1 MEFMTLSI
9 LSYLVGSIS
18 FGIVFS
24 HIFRLQDPRSF
35 GSKNPGATNVMRTG
49 KKLPALLTL
58 IGDASKGSLMVWI
71 AKSSGLSLQ
80 DTLIVA
86 SLVFLG
92 HIYPIY
98 YKFKGGKGVA
108 TAFGVL
114 VILNLNLALMV
125 LVVWLTAFII
135 SRISSLSAL
144 LAALSVPVI
153 AYLISVQSPEM
164 RFYLFLSAVLIY
176 RHKDNI
182 KKILSNKESQFK

>member
-24 HIFRLQDPRSF
+24 HIFRLKDPRSF

>member
-108 TAFGVL
+108 TALGVL

-164 RFYLFLSAVLIY
+164 QFYLFLSAVLIY

>member
-1 MEFMTLSI
+1 
-9 LSYLVGSIS
+9 
-18 FGIVFS
+18 
-24 HIFRLQDPRSF
+24 
-35 GSKNPGATNVMRTG
+35 MRTG

>member
-1 MEFMTLSI
+1 MEFMTHSI

-108 TAFGVL
+108 TALGVL

-164 RFYLFLSAVLIY
+164 QFYLFLSAVLIY

>member
-1 MEFMTLSI
+1 MVNTIFII

-108 TAFGVL
+108 NAFGVL

>member
-1 MEFMTLSI
+1 MEFLTLSI